1 MHATSIVNGVDLD
14 RLSGTIDAVAANP
27 ALARFQFR
35 ARNHWIDGLLA
46 VSASMVRFCVLL
58 IRGRIHQPRQ
68 QLGHRLTFANGV
80 SARVCHETIVD
91 ERRSDTPAVVVFK
104 YRLWSQQSWVQKAY
118 LRASGVLI
126 TPFLAGLPGFV
137 SKLWLTYDEPAV
149 YGGVYEWD
157 GAQRA
162 ELAAQQYGGSSRA
175 LRCPVRLLTKSSR
188 NQTRDEYLAE
198 SQAVVSPRSSEPAT
212 GDA

>member
-46 VSASMVRFCVLL
+46 VSASMDRFCVLL

-104 YRLWSQQSWVQKAY
+104 YRLWSEQSWVQKAY

-162 ELAAQQYGGSSRA
+162 ELAAQTIRWILPSVAVPSSIA
-175 LRCPVRLLTKSSR
+175 YQVSP
-188 NQTRDEYLAE
+188 NQTRDQYLAE
-198 SQAVVSPRSSEPAT
+198 SQAVVSARSSEPAT

>member
-14 RLSGTIDAVAANP
+14 RLTGTIDAVAANP

-35 ARNHWIDGLLA
+35 ARNHWIDGLSA

-68 QLGHRLTFANGV
+68 QLGHRLTFAKATAPAYATKRSWT
-80 SARVCHETIVD
+80 SAEAI
-91 ERRSDTPAVVVFK
+91 RRRWCFK

-149 YGGVYEWD
+149 
-157 GAQRA
+157 
-162 ELAAQQYGGSSRA
+162 
-175 LRCPVRLLTKSSR
+175 
-188 NQTRDEYLAE
+188 
-198 SQAVVSPRSSEPAT
+198 
-212 GDA
+212 

>member
-14 RLSGTIDAVAANP
+14 RLSGKIDAVAANP

-46 VSASMVRFCVLL
+46 VSASMVSFCVLL

-80 SARVCHETIVD
+80 
-91 ERRSDTPAVVVFK
+91 RRMPRNDRGRAPKRYAGGGGLQIPAVVP
-104 YRLWSQQSWVQKAY
+104 AEPG
-118 LRASGVLI
+118 AEGVLARKRRADH

-162 ELAAQQYGGSSRA
+162 ELAAQTIRWILPSVAVPSSIA
-175 LRCPVRLLTKSSR
+175 YQVIP
-188 NQTRDEYLAE
+188 NQTRDQYLAE
-198 SQAVVSPRSSEPAT
+198 SQAVVSARSSEPAT